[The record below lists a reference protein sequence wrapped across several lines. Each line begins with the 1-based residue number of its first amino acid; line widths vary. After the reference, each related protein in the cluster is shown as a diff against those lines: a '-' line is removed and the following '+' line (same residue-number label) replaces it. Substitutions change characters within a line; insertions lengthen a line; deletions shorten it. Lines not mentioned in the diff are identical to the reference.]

1 MGGLNSPLTPA
12 NMTLLSRAKNRRKM
26 NIETTW
32 SKMGC
37 QYVAQRDTQMSLC
50 IHTHTYIH
58 THTHTYIHTHSYIHT
73 YIYTHIHTHLSIG
86 DLLQSGSFERCLCAI
101 LQQFGVVASVDHQT
115 CDVASVTKLS
125 TSQQDLVRLQGVDL
139 IWGGPTRRGG
149 WRKRG

>member
-1 MGGLNSPLTPA
+1 MPICGSERSHKCHCVYTH
-12 NMTLLSRAKNRRKM
+12 
-26 NIETTW
+26 I
-32 SKMGC
+32 
-37 QYVAQRDTQMSLC
+37 
-50 IHTHTYIH
+50 HTYI
-58 THTHTYIHTHSYIHT
+58 HTYIHTHSYIHT
-73 YIYTHIHTHLSIG
+73 YIYTHIHTYLSIG

-149 WRKRG
+149 GGGGGVEKGRMRCEVLLIRVNIYW